1 MADKAENTQEEKGF
15 IDKAKD
21 FGKGVAN
28 KVVNGVKDTFG
39 FSTDSERQPIDTSPA
54 GLVKGGINKVVH
66 ATTPDPVEEVV
77 EETISDNQK
86 PEQTAQVED
95 TLKNVDFSD
104 VAKVNSGI
112 DTTTNKYQPKSIMQA
127 YYAGDF
133 GDPNSEEA
141 KASRNYMMA
150 DAIAKFAR
158 NTGRDIGNV
167 GAQFTGG
174 AINNNYEQTSWDE
187 AQNKMVSPQW
197 QAEQQSRE
205 LSNVSKQFQ
214 NNISRLRGDVANK
227 ILAKVKG
234 AKTFAGRM
242 NLMNLANAFMSGQ
255 KLSAGELI
263 ALGVQDATG
272 L

>member
-39 FSTDSERQPIDTSPA
+39 FSTDTERKPIDASPA
-54 GLVKGGINKVVH
+54 GIIKGGINKVAH
-66 ATTPDPVEEVV
+66 AATPDPVEEVV
-77 EETISDNQK
+77 EETISNNQK
-86 PEQTAQVED
+86 PEQSTQVED
-95 TLKNVDFSD
+95 TLKNLDFSD
-104 VAKVNSGI
+104 VANVSSGI
-112 DTTTNKYQPKSIMQA
+112 GTVNKYQPKSIMQA
-127 YYAGDF
+127 YYAGEF

-205 LSNVSKQFQ
+205 LANVSSQFK

-227 ILAKVKG
+227 ILAKVKES
-234 AKTFAGRM
+234 KTFAGRM

-255 KLSAGELI
+255 KLSAGELV
-263 ALGVQDATG
+263 ALGIQDATG